1 MVGQLK
7 TNNAE
12 LNINK
17 KYAHANPISI
27 KNQLKIIIYVGKDS
41 TINIKSDQLQ
51 ASKYAQ
57 SHVYE
62 KQLNR

>member
-41 TINIKSDQLQ
+41 TINIKSNNYRQVDMHNLTFVDN
-51 ASKYAQ
+51 S
-57 SHVYE
+57 
-62 KQLNR
+62 